1 VHNTYLLSA
10 TILFT
15 LEVSEFVYL
24 IFWYGRC
31 LLTNVTRCTLIILA
45 VDKSMFDHLLEKK
58 DLRALEIQALHYW
71 NKYGK
76 RFLDLHY
83 WNKHRS

>member
-1 VHNTYLLSA
+1 
-10 TILFT
+10 
-15 LEVSEFVYL
+15 LEVSDFVDL

-31 LLTNVTRCTLIILA
+31 LLTSVTRCTLIILA

-71 NKYGK
+71 NKKSRLCIIGINNSGK
-76 RFLDLHY
+76 
-83 WNKHRS
+83 